1 MGTVCIGFESAQ
13 RAWRSVGEQIARA
26 NPASESV
33 PPLLIRLLFDEGR
46 SVNLDAMPMRSR
58 ATKIPA
64 RVDVEALGA
73 YRATGPQLS
82 EAIQLCVSSRKG
94 RRFVA
99 GAECRLVTG
108 SYPPGSFSKLA
119 DTVLV
124 TSPELTFLQMA
135 RSFDFDALVLY
146 GYELCGYYVRTD
158 EGAGFCSCPRLTST
172 GRIAEYLD
180 RLTALRERRGE
191 GMPWGLGP
199 ARRALRHI
207 HDGAAS
213 PEEAT
218 VLAILTYPTRL
229 GGYGLPPARLNERVR
244 LGAETARLFGIDSF
258 VCDLSWDNGRR
269 VLEYQ
274 GSQHKQRSRRTYD
287 LRKGNVLVADGRSL
301 VQMNRAMLARHDLM
315 DEVAKSLTVLLDLTW
330 REPSA
335 TVATRRMRLR
345 NKLIKELDK
354 R

>member
-1 MGTVCIGFESAQ
+1 MS
-13 RAWRSVGEQIARA
+13 
-26 NPASESV
+26 
-33 PPLLIRLLFDEGR
+33 
-46 SVNLDAMPMRSR
+46 
-58 ATKIPA
+58 
-64 RVDVEALGA
+64 
-73 YRATGPQLS
+73 
-82 EAIQLCVSSRKG
+82 
-94 RRFVA
+94 
-99 GAECRLVTG
+99 
-108 SYPPGSFSKLA
+108 
-119 DTVLV
+119 
-124 TSPELTFLQMA
+124 
-135 RSFDFDALVLY
+135 
-146 GYELCGYYVRTD
+146 
-158 EGAGFCSCPRLTST
+158 
-172 GRIAEYLD
+172 
-180 RLTALRERRGE
+180 
-191 GMPWGLGP
+191 
-199 ARRALRHI
+199 
-207 HDGAAS
+207 
-213 PEEAT
+213 
-218 VLAILTYPTRL
+218 AILTYPTRL

-315 DEVAKSLTVLLDLTW
+315 DEVAKSLTVLLDLMW